1 MLTNAFVSMLMKQGF
16 TVHIAAEESAVET
29 MFSTHVVSTVI
40 VAMDTDGI
48 DGLRY
53 IESIAKAHPA
63 IVILAVT
70 ENPTASQVAE
80 SLELGAKD
88 YFVRPIQ
95 DWNRFY
101 FQLRQAQRL
110 WSEQLELLQLR
121 QAQIEMNEFREHA
134 GLDGIKGR
142 SDGIRQVL
150 SQIQNIAPLNVSTL
164 IIGESGVGKER
175 VAKALHSES
184 DRTGSFV
191 AVNCASISPELFEA
205 ELFGHRKGSFTGA
218 SHSRAGLCQVAAG
231 GTLFLDEVGELPFSL
246 QAKLLR
252 LLEQKEFRPVGSD
265 TTESFTGRI
274 VTATNVDLEKA
285 VLQKRFRED
294 LYYRISVQE
303 LYVPPLRERIEDI
316 QLLSYHFIEQFND
329 PCNRQITTLSAEA
342 LQLLEAYDWHRNNV
356 RELQREIQRALVRAK
371 PTDVV
376 LLPIHLFWRYG
387 AQDIPSNT
395 DAVSTDQSVPMWFA
409 EPYSIAKKM
418 AHLRFLST
426 YLPYYVERCGG
437 SKAKAALACGVKSS
451 NFSRLWKEMLDS
463 QHDKS

>member
-16 TVHIAAEESAVET
+16 SVHVAAEASAVET

-231 GTLFLDEVGELPFSL
+231 GTLFLDEVGELPL
-246 QAKLLR
+246 ATQVRLLR
-252 LLEQKEFRPVGSD
+252 VLETGEFLKVG
-265 TTESFTGRI
+265 
-274 VTATNVDLEKA
+274 
-285 VLQKRFRED
+285 
-294 LYYRISVQE
+294 
-303 LYVPPLRERIEDI
+303 
-316 QLLSYHFIEQFND
+316 
-329 PCNRQITTLSAEA
+329 
-342 LQLLEAYDWHRNNV
+342 
-356 RELQREIQRALVRAK
+356 
-371 PTDVV
+371 
-376 LLPIHLFWRYG
+376 
-387 AQDIPSNT
+387 
-395 DAVSTDQSVPMWFA
+395 
-409 EPYSIAKKM
+409 
-418 AHLRFLST
+418 
-426 YLPYYVERCGG
+426 
-437 SKAKAALACGVKSS
+437 
-451 NFSRLWKEMLDS
+451 NFSRFEGNCYN
-463 QHDKS
+463 